1 MLQAEKIA
9 TAMKAVDECCGHCEV
24 CSPACPVAV
33 ARRALT
39 GLYHDML
46 AAEAAQPVAE
56 EA

>member
-9 TAMKAVDECCGHCEV
+9 TAMKAVDGHCEV

-39 GLYHDML
+39 GLYYDML
-46 AAEAAQPVAE
+46 AAEAAQPAAE